1 MIRAVLDA
9 SALLALLLGEPG
21 ADKVRA
27 ILADSAVASVN
38 LSEIVGYFARNGVAE
53 NDIRLVLD
61 PLPIARIPFDERLA
75 FAAGML
81 LPTTRKAGLSFGDRA
96 CLALASRLGVQ
107 ALTADRSWQGI
118 AEVVGVDVDVIR

>member
-1 MIRAVLDA
+1 MIQGVLDA

-27 ILADSAVASVN
+27 FLANSTVASVN
-38 LSEIVGYFARNGVAE
+38 LSEIVGYFARNGAAE
-53 NDIRLVLD
+53 SDIRRVLD
-61 PLPIARIPFDERLA
+61 PLPIARIPFDEGLA

-96 CLALASRLGVQ
+96 CLALATRLGVQ
-107 ALTADRSWQGI
+107 ALTADRSWQSI
-118 AEVVGVDVDVIR
+118 AKVVGADVAVIR

>member
-1 MIRAVLDA
+1 MIQGVLDA

-27 ILADSAVASVN
+27 FLANSTVASVN
-38 LSEIVGYFARNGVAE
+38 LSEIVGYFARNGAAE
-53 NDIRLVLD
+53 SDIRLVLD
-61 PLPIARIPFDERLA
+61 PLPIARIPFDEGLA

-96 CLALASRLGVQ
+96 CLALAARLGVQ